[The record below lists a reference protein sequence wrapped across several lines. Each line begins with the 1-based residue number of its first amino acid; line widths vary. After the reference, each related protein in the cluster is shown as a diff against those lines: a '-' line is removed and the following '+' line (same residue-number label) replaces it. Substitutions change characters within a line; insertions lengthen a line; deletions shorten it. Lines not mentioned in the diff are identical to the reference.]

1 MTKVALPIS
10 ICQQI
15 STRAVQFARED
26 IASRGWSEKSIEAVT
41 AFPGEGQVG
50 LKTSVRYLI
59 HQERGIKPF
68 LMHWVSG
75 RTVPLK
81 GPNGTT
87 SFRRGGHVG
96 EPGWVTLPGGV
107 RKWRDARWRHPG
119 LGGSH
124 FMENA
129 LRKAIQE
136 AQPQIKQMMMNA
148 LKGKTNA

>member
-1 MTKVALPIS
+1 MKVSLPQD

-15 STRAVQFARED
+15 STRAVQLARED
-26 IASRGWSEKSIEAVT
+26 IKGRGWSNSSADSLDP
-41 AFPGEGQVG
+41 FSQEGTVG
-50 LKTSVRYLI
+50 IRTSVRYLL

-68 LMHWVSG
+68 LMYWVDG

-107 RKWRDARWRHPG
+107 RKWRDQRWRHPG
-119 LGGSH
+119 LAPKS
-124 FMENA
+124 FLQTA
-129 LRKAIQE
+129 LEKAIKE
-136 AQPQIKQMMMNA
+136 AQPNIKQMMMDA

>member
-1 MTKVALPIS
+1 MTRVALPIS

-15 STRAVQFARED
+15 SARAVQFARED

-50 LKTSVRYLI
+50 LKSSVKYLL

-68 LMHWVSG
+68 LMTWVTG
-75 RTVPLK
+75 RTVPMK

-119 LGGSH
+119 LKGTH
-124 FMENA
+124 LLQTA
-129 LRKAIQE
+129 LEKAIKE
-136 AQPQIKQMMMNA
+136 AQPQIKQMMMDT
-148 LKGKTNA
+148 LKGTTNA

>member
-1 MTKVALPIS
+1 MTRVALPIS
-10 ICQQI
+10 VCQQN
-15 STRAVQFARED
+15 SARAMQLARQD

-41 AFPGEGQVG
+41 AMPGEGVVG